1 MVDTYVYY
9 KTKVVLLKDIVDELQ
24 DWITIFYKKE
34 KIRRYKKEDLIKC
47 SWMKDQVAYYANFY
61 DEKVS
66 NVYLTPTNKM
76 LRRKI

>member
-24 DWITIFYKKE
+24 DWVTIFYKKE
-34 KIRRYKKEDLIKC
+34 KIRRYKKEDLIKR

-61 DEKVS
+61 DEKIS